1 MNYQLN
7 FPAFSGLIALP
18 AAVTEHLPEASGLAV
33 KVLIALLSA
42 QGGKPTPEEIAS
54 TLGVSAEDARDGL
67 KYWVSK
73 GILTTEEK
81 EKREAVKLV
90 KPGSNTITSKELAD
104 QMEHN
109 AQVRCLFESA
119 ETLYARPLS
128 AMERRTLLYALQSTL
143 LPVDV
148 ILMIIDFCLRIG
160 KASVNYILRVCEDWA
175 EQEINTH
182 ELAEERIRRDLEKNE
197 GEKLVMSCFGI
208 HGRKLTK
215 KESDYI
221 NKWLHQY
228 GFQLNMVRLAYERTI
243 DSIGELSFP
252 YINKILTE
260 WHKHGIATPEQANS
274 KDAKPAGKQEEKQPS
289 YDLDKLSKRGL
300 YIPEV

>member
-7 FPAFSGLIALP
+7 FQAFSGLIALP
-18 AAVTEHLPEASGLAV
+18 AAVTEHLREASGIAI
-33 KVLIALLSA
+33 KVLITVLSA
-42 QGGKPTPEEIAS
+42 PGGKPGPEEIAS
-54 TLGVSAEDARDGL
+54 TLGIATEDALDGL
-67 KYWVSK
+67 KFWISK

-119 ETLYARPLS
+119 EHLYARPLN
-128 AMERRTLLYALQSTL
+128 ATERRTLLYTFQSTL

-160 KASVNYILRVCEDWA
+160 KSSVNYILRVCEDWA

-182 ELAEERIRRDLEKNE
+182 ELVEEKIRRELDKNEEER
-197 GEKLVMSCFGI
+197 LVMSSFGI
-208 HGRKLTK
+208 HGRRLTK

-221 NKWLHQY
+221 GKWLHQY
-228 GFQLNMVRLAYERTI
+228 GFQINMIRLAYERTI

-252 YINKILTE
+252 YINKILSE
-260 WHKHGIATPEQANS
+260 WHKHSIATPEQANS
-274 KDAKPAGKQEEKQPS
+274 RDAKPAPKQSDEAPS
-289 YDLDKLSKRGL
+289 YDLDKLSKRGMF
-300 YIPEV
+300 IPEV